1 LPGKPVTDQQVGVY
15 MTDRLQYSQRIAA
28 ARAGFSERT
37 ARRLEADPCLPSQ
50 RQPARGRTVPDP
62 LEAVWDTLLLPILE
76 RDPAVQAVTLL
87 RHLQMADPDAFPD
100 DRVRRTLERR
110 VRDWRALHG
119 PERDVIFRQAPEP
132 GRMALSDFT
141 DAGRLGVTIGGV
153 PLEHRLFHFVL
164 AYSGWEHVA
173 VVLGGESFTALAE
186 NLQNALWTLGGVP
199 QEHRTDSLSA
209 AYRNLD
215 ANAAADVTRRY
226 DAFCAHY
233 GMLASRN
240 NPGEAHENGAVEA
253 QNNHLKVALDQA
265 LILRGSRDFAEL
277 DDWKRFVDELVA
289 RRNRR
294 REAAV
299 RTEMA
304 ALRPLPIRR
313 TTDFTEVVS
322 RVTKTGG
329 FLVCGFH

>member
-1 LPGKPVTDQQVGVY
+1 
-15 MTDRLQYSQRIAA
+15 
-28 ARAGFSERT
+28 
-37 ARRLEADPCLPSQ
+37 
-50 RQPARGRTVPDP
+50 
-62 LEAVWDTLLLPILE
+62 
-76 RDPAVQAVTLL
+76 
-87 RHLQMADPDAFPD
+87 
-100 DRVRRTLERR
+100 
-110 VRDWRALHG
+110 
-119 PERDVIFRQAPEP
+119 
-132 GRMALSDFT
+132 MALSDFT

-164 AYSGWEHVA
+164 AYSRWEHAA
-173 VVLGGESFTALAE
+173 VVLGGESFTALAV
-186 NLQNALWTLGGVP
+186 NLQNALWALGGVP

-209 AYRNLD
+209 AYRYLD

-226 DAFCAHY
+226 DAFCAHF

-289 RRNRR
+289 RCNRR
-294 REAAV
+294 REATV

-304 ALRPLPIRR
+304 ARR
-313 TTDFTEVVS
+313 TTDFTEVDV
-322 RVTKTGG
+322 VNHVEHAEALAIGE
-329 FLVCGFH
+329 LVVDEIQGPARIGPRLDQDGPSM